1 MSGGARP
8 GSGRP
13 TKQAK
18 FHHLTLARQA
28 QHSQLTIE
36 NQISQLNVN
45 IVDLTNEK
53 IAKQNEFNQLNTCI
67 AYLTNEISTKQSILT
82 NLNSQHSSLMS
93 SISHLHDQC
102 EAAKLYISDLHDE
115 KMLYRNEIDRLRDE
129 SGNLR
134 TRLAALQNDVAN
146 AVDNEHRTLDQM
158 NDELNKLQNERKALG
173 IRLDEERVKYTH
185 TETERD
191 LLKQLRTD
199 NPFLQKSHDCW
210 TPQLACRMFEI
221 ILVMIVFFG
230 GTKSRACEMIRYWSR
245 KKKDCE

>member
-1 MSGGARP
+1 MAC
-8 GSGRP
+8 
-13 TKQAK
+13 
-18 FHHLTLARQA
+18 LV
-28 QHSQLTIE
+28 TIE

-53 IAKQNEFNQLNTCI
+53 IAKQNEFNQLNTYI
-67 AYLTNEISTKQSILT
+67 AYLTNEISTKPSILT

-134 TRLAALQNDVAN
+134 TRLAALQKDVAN

-158 NDELNKLQNERKALG
+158 NEELNKLQNKRKALG
-173 IRLDEERVKYTH
+173 IRLDERVKYTH

-210 TPQLACRMFEI
+210 TRQLACRMFEI

-230 GTKSRACEMIRYWSR
+230 WTASRVCEMHWLR
-245 KKKDCE
+245 